1 MGLKSLCHA
10 GEEGPA
16 AYVREALDLLKVDRI
31 DHGNAALE
39 DGDLVRRLAAAGTVL
54 TVCPISNLK
63 LGGVGAMADHPLK
76 TMLDAG
82 LAVTVNSDD
91 PAYFGGYVNDNY
103 VAVARALGLTREE
116 LVRIARTSFTGSFLD
131 AEAKARHLAELDAYA
146 AGFA

>member
-1 MGLKSLCHA
+1 M
-10 GEEGPA
+10 
-16 AYVREALDLLKVDRI
+16 
-31 DHGNAALE
+31 
-39 DGDLVRRLAAAGTVL
+39 L

-103 VAVARALGLTREE
+103 VAVARTLGLTRDE